1 MCHCT
6 VLVACVSL
14 LPVMSSCRRRCTVLV
29 ACISLLPVMSSCRRR
44 CTVLVA
50 CISLLHVMS
59 SCRRRWFVV
68 CIRSAWSWRRQS
80 TVSSTYQRCLD
91 PWYTSQVEILLHVQ
105 DISTASSF
113 ALRLLW
119 QLCWYVKYS
128 HDHCVSMWKTRMTTV
143 SVCETLGGMW
153 NTHMAST
160 SSLLYVNQPL
170 VCMHTMLSRV
180 TDSFTVMDLWTL
192 WNYLATDDATNE
204 RWRISWNS
212 LVDWSVCGPP
222 SWLNTRSPMTNDI
235 HILYSRHNSW
245 SAARSTFLEKTLPCL
260 LSFLAASEY
269 FAHAKS
275 YLEILWT
282 TCTQCFV

>member
-1 MCHCT
+1 MWCHHVVVAGLWCASEAPGPDGASLQCPPRT
-6 VLVACVSL
+6 RDVLIHGTQVKLKFCYTCKIFRPPRASHCGFCDNCVG
-14 LPVMSSCRRRCTVLV
+14 
-29 ACISLLPVMSSCRRR
+29 
-44 CTVLVA
+44 
-50 CISLLHVMS
+50 
-59 SCRRRWFVV
+59 
-68 CIRSAWSWRRQS
+68 
-80 TVSSTYQRCLD
+80 
-91 PWYTSQVEILLHVQ
+91 
-105 DISTASSF
+105 
-113 ALRLLW
+113 
-119 QLCWYVKYS
+119 
-128 HDHCVSMWKTRMTTV
+128 MWNTHMTTV

-180 TDSFTVMDLWTL
+180 TDSFTVMDRSTL
-192 WNYLATDDATNE
+192 WNYLATDDATNR

-222 SWLNTRSPMTNDI
+222 SWLNTRSPMTNEI